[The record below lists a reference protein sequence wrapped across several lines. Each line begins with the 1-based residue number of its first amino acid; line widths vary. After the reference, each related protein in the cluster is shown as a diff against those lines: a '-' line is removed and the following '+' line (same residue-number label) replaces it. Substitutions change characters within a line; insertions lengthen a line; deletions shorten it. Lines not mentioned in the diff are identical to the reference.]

1 MKISVQEMRNNI
13 LIGELATRVQP
24 IHWRMF
30 MEERNEVIKQKT
42 QKLMVPDEQQF
53 YRDVYFI
60 LQQAREKA
68 YNSANGIMTYAYQNV
83 GRRIVEQEQY
93 GEKKAQYGSCLIKNL
108 SIQLSD
114 EFGTGFSVAN
124 LRNCRQFYLVF
135 PKDSYGFSMAG
146 KISCSHLRSI
156 MRISDEEERNFY
168 LKEALTENWSV
179 RVLERNIKSG
189 YYKRMLSTQL
199 PDKENKALEFGKDPF
214 VLEFMGITPN
224 INQLESDLE
233 TAIINNLQKFLLE
246 MGKGF
251 SFVGRQMRICTETTD
266 FYIDLVFYNYI
277 LRCFA
282 VIDLKTKKLTHQ
294 DIGQMDMYVR
304 MFDDLKR
311 REDDNP
317 TIGIIFCTDKDETM
331 VKYSVL
337 NESEQIFASK
347 YMTVLPTV
355 EELKNELERNQL
367 MYGEELK
374 DNQCYYFAQYN

>member
-1 MKISVQEMRNNI
+1 MKEK
-13 LIGELATRVQP
+13 
-24 IHWRMF
+24 
-30 MEERNEVIKQKT
+30 NEVIKQKT
-42 QKLMVPDEQQF
+42 TESIAPDEQQF
-53 YRDVYFI
+53 YTDVFFI

-68 YNSANGIMTYAYQNV
+68 YNSANGIMTYAYWNV

-93 GEKKAQYGSCLIKNL
+93 GQKKAQYGSYLIRKL

-114 EFGTGFSVAN
+114 EFGTGFSIAN
-124 LRNCRQFYLVF
+124 LKNCRRFYLTF
-135 PKDSYGFSMAG
+135 PESSYGYSVAG
-146 KISCSHLRSI
+146 KIPWSHLRSI

-168 LKEALTENWSV
+168 LNEVLTENWSV

-199 PDKENKALEFGKDPF
+199 PDQENKVLGFVKDPF
-214 VLEFMGITPN
+214 VLEFMGVAQS
-224 INQLESDLE
+224 INQLESDVE

-277 LRCFA
+277 LKCF
-282 VIDLKTKKLTHQ
+282 VIIDLKTKKLTHQ

-317 TIGIIFCTDKDETM
+317 TIGIIFCTDKDETI

-337 NESEQIFASK
+337 HESQQIFASK

-355 EELKNELERNQL
+355 EELQRELERNQL
-367 MYGEELK
+367 IYDCDK
-374 DNQCYYFAQYN
+374 